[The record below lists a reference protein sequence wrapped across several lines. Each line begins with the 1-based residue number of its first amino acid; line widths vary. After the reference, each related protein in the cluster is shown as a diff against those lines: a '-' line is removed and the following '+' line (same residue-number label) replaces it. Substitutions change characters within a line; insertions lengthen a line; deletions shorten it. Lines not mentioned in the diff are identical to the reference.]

1 MGSQDKAMMLAGL
14 CLAVLTFS
22 FIEAQT
28 TQSATPSGECCYKK
42 TVTGTANEMDGT
54 YYFKKNVV
62 DVKDPNCADGCIYT
76 REGRESEEYCFKAV
90 TSGAAD
96 INNECE
102 APTGT
107 AEGTG
112 MPSESPSMP
121 PSDLPSGSPT
131 GTAEG
136 TGMPSESPS
145 MPPSDLPSG
154 SPTGTPEGTGMP
166 SESPSMPPSETAT
179 GSPTGTPEGTAMPSQ
194 SDTPTGTA
202 EGTELPPSESSTPST
217 AGSTLSPED
226 TIDAANAAIT
236 QASADHT
243 RATENS
249 NTASEASSAVDD
261 IQSSLSTRI
270 KRQSESTTVGPVS
283 DCNDFGSKYN
293 LLLDELSNFS
303 DNNVGLIKQLVAV
316 LKSVVTIPC
325 TQSEKSSLK
334 STTASK
340 VDSAKSKASS
350 YKAEKEKEKD
360 DAVKRVQA
368 AQAQIVSSNQLL
380 LDAGKQTKA
389 PVTPSFTIPTTVQ
402 AETTPAGT
410 GTGITSPQPE
420 GSSGPSSPEGTGF
433 TSPQPEGSSGHSSPE
448 GTGTGITSPQPEG
461 SSGPSAPD
469 GTGT

>member
-107 AEGTG
+107 
-112 MPSESPSMP
+112 P
-121 PSDLPSGSPT
+121 
-131 GTAEG
+131 EG

-154 SPTGTPEGTGMP
+154 SPTGTPEGTGV
-166 SESPSMPPSETAT
+166 
-179 GSPTGTPEGTAMPSQ
+179 PSQ

-202 EGTELPPSESSTPST
+202 EGTELPPSSTPST

-261 IQSSLSTRI
+261 IQSSLGTRI

-350 YKAEKEKEKD
+350 YKAEKEKEKE

-420 GSSGPSSPEGTGF
+420 GSSGPSA
-433 TSPQPEGSSGHSSPE
+433 PE

-461 SSGPSAPD
+461 SSGPSSPGPNPTGSETNP
-469 GTGT
+469 GTSSPLPSSTPTNITTKKPMSRRLNKLRLFQ

>member
-42 TVTGTANEMDGT
+42 TVTGTANQMDGT

-62 DVKDPNCADGCIYT
+62 DVKDPNCADGCLYT

-131 GTAEG
+131 GT
-136 TGMPSESPS
+136 
-145 MPPSDLPSG
+145 
-154 SPTGTPEGTGMP
+154 PEGTGMP
-166 SESPSMPPSETAT
+166 SESASMPPSDLPI

-202 EGTELPPSESSTPST
+202 EGTELPPSASSTPST

-350 YKAEKEKEKD
+350 YKAEKEKEKE

-420 GSSGPSSPEGTGF
+420 GSSGPSSPEGTG
-433 TSPQPEGSSGHSSPE
+433 
-448 GTGTGITSPQPEG
+448 TGITSPQPEG
-461 SSGPSAPD
+461 SSGPSSPGPNPTGSETNP
-469 GTGT
+469 GTSSPLPSSTPTNITTKKPMSRRLNKLRLFQ

>member
-1 MGSQDKAMMLAGL
+1 MGSQDKAMKLAGL
-14 CLAVLTFS
+14 CLAVLTSS

-90 TSGAAD
+90 NSGAAD

-102 APTGT
+102 A
-107 AEGTG
+107 
-112 MPSESPSMP
+112 
-121 PSDLPSGSPT
+121 
-131 GTAEG
+131 
-136 TGMPSESPS
+136 
-145 MPPSDLPSG
+145 
-154 SPTGTPEGTGMP
+154 PTGTPEGTGMP

-202 EGTELPPSESSTPST
+202 EGTELPPSASSTPST

-410 GTGITSPQPE
+410 GTEITSPQPE
-420 GSSGPSSPEGTGF
+420 GSSGPSL
-433 TSPQPEGSSGHSSPE
+433 PE

-461 SSGPSAPD
+461 SSGPSLPE
-469 GTGT
+469 GTGTGITSPQPEGSSGPSLPGGTGTGITSPQPGGSSGPSAPEGTGTGITPEG

>member
-1 MGSQDKAMMLAGL
+1 
-14 CLAVLTFS
+14 
-22 FIEAQT
+22 
-28 TQSATPSGECCYKK
+28 
-42 TVTGTANEMDGT
+42 MDGT

-145 MPPSDLPSG
+145 ESPSMPPTE

-166 SESPSMPPSETAT
+166 SESPSMPPSETAS
-179 GSPTGTPEGTAMPSQ
+179 GSPTGTPEGTGMPSQ

-202 EGTELPPSESSTPST
+202 EGIELPPSASSTPST

-261 IQSSLSTRI
+261 IQSSLGTRI

-350 YKAEKEKEKD
+350 YKAEKEKEKE

-368 AQAQIVSSNQLL
+368 AQAQIVSLNQLL

-420 GSSGPSSPEGTGF
+420 GSSGPSA
-433 TSPQPEGSSGHSSPE
+433 PE

-461 SSGPSAPD
+461 SSGPSSPGPNPTGSETNP
-469 GTGT
+469 GTSSPLPSSTPTNITTKKPMSRRLNKLRLFQ